1 MRSRTCSS
9 SWTAGRKMTP
19 GILFPALLD
28 QFCDEACPAGLVA
41 RADARAVV
49 AVKILV
55 EEEQI
60 LPVRIALEKFGA
72 AGDRAAAVLAAH
84 ENMNEAAGNLG
95 GDFPEVRFTARARRE
110 FDFEVLTVIVMVFL
124 QGFDQEI
131 VHREPDRSTPVGI
144 AAKNAAGGFGGLVID
159 AADVAIDLDFGRV
172 IEVIAGKRANTIGR
186 KEFGFGEHAGED
198 ALQLFAVC

>member
-1 MRSRTCSS
+1 MRSRACSS
-9 SWTAGRKMTP
+9 SFTAGRKMMP
-19 GILFPALLD
+19 GKLLSALFY
-28 QFCDEACPAGLVA
+28 QFGYEPGPAGLVA
-41 RADARAVV
+41 RADTSAIV

-60 LPVRIALEKFGA
+60 LPVRIALEKFGG
-72 AGDRAAAVLAAH
+72 AGDRAAAVLASH

-95 GDFPEVRFTARARRE
+95 GDFPEVRFAARARRE

-124 QGFDQEI
+124 QGFDEEI

-159 AADVAIDLDFGRV
+159 AADVAIDLDFVRV

-186 KEFGFGEHAGED
+186 KEFGFVEHAAED